1 MAAKTIGIVYAAGS
15 KAVRRIIAPDNDA
28 QLLTPGWAGAGET
41 LLITARPADFN
52 GEQPDI
58 AWAKAQVKA
67 STGIDP
73 PDLTCAVIDKT
84 GTVEAV
90 IAADPALDTIAGK
103 TVVGCYSPQ
112 IAPGC
117 TYDATSGLFTAP
129 AVTLPSSQVIPAT
142 VIAEPTVTA
151 L

>member
-1 MAAKTIGIVYAAGS
+1 MRGD
-15 KAVRRIIAPDNDA
+15 RQDRH
-28 QLLTPGWAGAGET
+28 GEA
-41 LLITARPADFN
+41 I
-52 GEQPDI
+52 
-58 AWAKAQVKA
+58 
-67 STGIDP
+67 
-73 PDLTCAVIDKT
+73 
-84 GTVEAV
+84 